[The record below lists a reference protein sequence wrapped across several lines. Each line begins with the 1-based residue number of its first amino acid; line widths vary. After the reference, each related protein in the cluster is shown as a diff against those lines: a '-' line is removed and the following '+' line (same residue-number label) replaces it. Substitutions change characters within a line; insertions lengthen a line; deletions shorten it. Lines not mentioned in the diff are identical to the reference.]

1 MCRHPPP
8 SLVQDFFVETLI
20 SCLVPGIPHVRLHM
34 SRYQGLDYRNLA
46 VFIGSFDYI
55 IPFNPFLLGASC
67 KQNAFHDAPDR
78 QGLTATGNII
88 PFDRNM

>member
-1 MCRHPPP
+1 MPGSRDTTGP
-8 SLVQDFFVETLI
+8 SAYVA
-20 SCLVPGIPHVRLHM
+20 VPV
-34 SRYQGLDYRNLA
+34 QGLDYRNLA

-78 QGLTATGNII
+78 QGLIATGNII